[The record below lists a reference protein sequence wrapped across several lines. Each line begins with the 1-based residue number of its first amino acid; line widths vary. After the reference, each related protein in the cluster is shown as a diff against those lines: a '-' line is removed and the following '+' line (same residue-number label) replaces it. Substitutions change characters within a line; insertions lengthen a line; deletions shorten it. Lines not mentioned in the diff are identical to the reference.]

1 MRDIDFSPTQT
12 KRNWIYTTPILKTMG
27 ICGKLETQ
35 LIKLLLA
42 LLFMQLADQAIAGAR
57 GLRVVIVSL
66 NEADYFESP
75 SYIAFRDGE
84 APRLPVAQDC
94 WSHRATGGEGVSHTT
109 RKKLPMGLTKDLG
122 LRIWNGEKQAITA
135 AQKILRM
142 NDEHTGPTGYDG
154 MFIVRVQGS
163 QISIQGVG
171 TQSPTPSM
179 ALSEKIAIEWKKNA
193 PMETSSNFDWALCK
207 AAVPMDYRF
216 NP

>member
-1 MRDIDFSPTQT
+1 MP
-12 KRNWIYTTPILKTMG
+12 K
-27 ICGKLETQ
+27 
-35 LIKLLLA
+35 IKFLFG
-42 LLFMQLADQAIAGAR
+42 LLFMLLVDQAMAGTR
-57 GLRVVIVSL
+57 GLRIVMVSL
-66 NEADYFESP
+66 EDTDFFESP
-75 SYIAFRDGE
+75 SYISFRDGE
-84 APRLPVAQDC
+84 APRLPAAQDC
-94 WSHRATGGEGVSHTT
+94 WNHRATGGEGIAHTT
-109 RKKLPMGLTKDLG
+109 RKKLPKGLTKGLG

-193 PMETSSNFDWALCK
+193 PMEASSNFDWALCK
-207 AAVPMDYRF
+207 AAAPMDYRF